1 MKKTLVVLSILLS
14 FSCYAN
20 NFKEAEGLVWSGQSQ
35 KAITMID
42 QNPELIKAVDKPMLV
57 TMLHIASMIG
67 NTEVAEYLLK
77 NGADVNAKDV
87 EGGTPLLRAKAN
99 EHSDIVDL
107 LIAHGAEE

>member
-42 QNPELIKAVDKPMLV
+42 QNPELIKAVR
-57 TMLHIASMIG
+57 I
-67 NTEVAEYLLK
+67 N
-77 NGADVNAKDV
+77 KD
-87 EGGTPLLRAKAN
+87 R
-99 EHSDIVDL
+99 HY
-107 LIAHGAEE
+107 